1 MCSPASGRGRLN
13 LYKPR
18 PNSWPFL
25 SNSEGHLNQH
35 VGDGGGARTS
45 RTCASP
51 AMEVHGAASR
61 EQQQHDGGG
70 GGVKV
75 KFIETQFVSSD
86 AASFKAVVQRLTGQ
100 SAPSPS
106 APATS
111 ARPSRPRA
119 RAAVTACPA
128 AAVGWAGGYGGGSG
142 LMTMA
147 APVKQEAA
155 APPPNLED
163 LHELRDFS
171 DLFYPTSAGGGG
183 RRVDGG
189 GYGYPYY

>member
-1 MCSPASGRGRLN
+1 
-13 LYKPR
+13 
-18 PNSWPFL
+18 
-25 SNSEGHLNQH
+25 
-35 VGDGGGARTS
+35 
-45 RTCASP
+45 
-51 AMEVHGAASR
+51 MEVHGAASR
-61 EQQQHDGGG
+61 EQQQHGG

-86 AASFKAVVQRLTGQ
+86 AASFKSVVQRLTGQ

-106 APATS
+106 PSAPPTA

-128 AAVGWAGGYGGGSG
+128 AAVGWAGGYGGGG

-147 APVKQEAA
+147 APVKQEA

-171 DLFYPTSAGGGG
+171 DLFYPTSAAAGG

>member
-1 MCSPASGRGRLN
+1 
-13 LYKPR
+13 
-18 PNSWPFL
+18 
-25 SNSEGHLNQH
+25 
-35 VGDGGGARTS
+35 
-45 RTCASP
+45 
-51 AMEVHGAASR
+51 MEVHGAASR

-86 AASFKAVVQRLTGQ
+86 AASFKAVVQRLTGH
-100 SAPSPS
+100 
-106 APATS
+106 
-111 ARPSRPRA
+111 
-119 RAAVTACPA
+119 
-128 AAVGWAGGYGGGSG
+128 G

-155 APPPNLED
+155 ALFPNLED